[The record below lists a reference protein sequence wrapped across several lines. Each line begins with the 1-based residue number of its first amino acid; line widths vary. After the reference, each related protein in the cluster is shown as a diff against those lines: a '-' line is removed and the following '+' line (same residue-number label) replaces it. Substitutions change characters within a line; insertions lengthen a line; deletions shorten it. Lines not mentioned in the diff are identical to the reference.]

1 MNGNCAGVKLRLSI
15 KTCKVE
21 SRSQLFVLFANWRT
35 SLVVICY
42 DARSHFDVKIEK
54 VSRGV
59 LNFNTRVTISQVYG
73 RNIGIL
79 EINLHGLNAGELG
92 CTLIC
97 GHSIELAKINGH
109 PIKGPLI
116 FRGIT
121 CVYWTSLSYRGLRAI
136 LKSLFDQILICLCR
150 FILFLDLI
158 TKNKC
163 QIATEV
169 ISSTS

>member
-1 MNGNCAGVKLRLSI
+1 MPD
-15 KTCKVE
+15 
-21 SRSQLFVLFANWRT
+21 
-35 SLVVICY
+35 LV
-42 DARSHFDVKIEK
+42 FDVEVEKI
-54 VSRGV
+54 SRRFF
-59 LNFNTRVTISQVYG
+59 NFNTWITISQVYC
-73 RNIGIL
+73 RNICIL
-79 EINLHGLNAGELG
+79 EVNLHGLDARELG

-121 CVYWTSLSYRGLRAI
+121 CVYWSSLSYRGLRAI

-158 TKNKC
+158 TKNKS
-163 QIATEV
+163 QITTEV
-169 ISSTS
+169 ISSAS